1 MIYKFKKD
9 GVDFEIELMQELDNG
24 KILSEQVILSV
35 NDFDSEEWN
44 SIHLSKK
51 DVYHLIGALHLL
63 HKEMK

>member
-9 GVDFEIELMQELDNG
+9 GVDFEVELIQDLDNG
-24 KILSEQVILSV
+24 KVLSEHIVLSV
-35 NDFDSEEWN
+35 NDFDTDEWN
-44 SIHLSKK
+44 SIHLNKK